1 LLLLKHKKL
10 LLLFK
15 RKFILVLLVMKLL
28 LHHLLLE
35 LPLLLGLSGL
45 RALLLFVALTHHAT
59 TTTRGRDEL
68 FLV

>member
-1 LLLLKHKKL
+1 LLLLKHNKL

-35 LPLLLGLSGL
+35 LPLLLGLSGQ
-45 RALLLFVALTHHAT
+45 RALLLFIDLTHHSTAA
-59 TTTRGRDEL
+59 TRGRDEL